1 MVIQL
6 QEFIKKLIN
15 HHYAIKFDF
24 KFCKT
29 SIEFL
34 DTTVYKSKEQNK

>member
-1 MVIQL
+1 MIYSFFGMEPECKL
-6 QEFIKKLIN
+6 NNRHPIIKLN
-15 HHYAIKFDF
+15 F

-34 DTTVYKSKEQNK
+34 DTTVYKNKE